1 MNLYKLLQFYS
12 KQDIQ
17 ENIVNMIKIQLFLSL
32 QMKC

>member
-17 ENIVNMIKIQLFLSL
+17 ENIVYMIKIQLFLSL